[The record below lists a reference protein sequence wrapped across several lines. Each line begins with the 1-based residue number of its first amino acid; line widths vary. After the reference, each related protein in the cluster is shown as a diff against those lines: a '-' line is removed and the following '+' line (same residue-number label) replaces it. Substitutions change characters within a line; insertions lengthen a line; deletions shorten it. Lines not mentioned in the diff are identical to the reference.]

1 MPKDAAARVVYE
13 KGMGAAARYPKVV
26 VETTRAESLA
36 LDNSSAAF
44 VYCDESLL
52 LLLLVCSSVLLA
64 ASFFILVVL
73 ILVVFSV
80 S

>member
-52 LLLLVCSSVLLA
+52 LLLVCSSVLLA